1 MRFSRLLLPRK
12 FKIIGLLLTL
22 LALVLAVDRFYFDH
36 KYSFL
41 KWKVFSF
48 YSEYLF
54 PRRFVFTRNNQGD
67 ELVVLLSLVGLVLLI
82 LSKEKFEGVEVNKLR
97 VRAMIWAFGINAL
110 LVVFA
115 TIFLHGL
122 GYFYFLSYLTV
133 LPLVLYYLF
142 FQIFFWRNIELLR
155 PESE

>member
-22 LALVLAVDRFYFDH
+22 LALVMAVDRFYFDH

-54 PRRFVFTRNNQGD
+54 PRHFVFTRNNQGD

-82 LSKEKFEGVEVNKLR
+82 LSKEKFECVEVNKLR
-97 VRAMIWAFGINAL
+97 VCMQSFPPGFVAVNPANINNVFGYQRA
-110 LVVFA
+110 
-115 TIFLHGL
+115 
-122 GYFYFLSYLTV
+122 Y
-133 LPLVLYYLF
+133 
-142 FQIFFWRNIELLR
+142 
-155 PESE
+155 